1 MSSTLKALMN
11 EKNKRAGVSAATV
24 SDTEALVKK
33 MATLESNLR
42 SLQKE
47 RDEWKGKYDSHS
59 TASTQKDIREE
70 LYKVAA
76 AAGAVDP
83 EDVYSRFIGKTKKDG
98 DRVFIDGSEKTLS
111 EDISEFLASKPH
123 LIRAPAAEQR
133 PGASPY
139 PASAKSEKV
148 VDVRTNEGATEYARS
163 FMPPGFKS

>member
-1 MSSTLKALMN
+1 MSNLKALFA
-11 EKNKRAGVSAATV
+11 ERNKRQQTVASKV

-33 MATLESNLR
+33 MSTLESNLR

-59 TASTQKDIREE
+59 NASTQKDIREE
-70 LYKVAA
+70 LFKVAA

-123 LIRAPAAEQR
+123 LIKAPPAETRA
-133 PGASPY
+133 GASPF
-139 PASAKSEKV
+139 PAVAHSDTK
-148 VDVRTNEGATEYARS
+148 VDVKTEAGATAYARS
-163 FMPPGFKS
+163 FMPPGFKV